1 MSRNLTLPFFPVP
14 PEEYEKSYFSELVRS
29 YSNYLQQMQNAGEG
43 RNTFTVFTNLQTD
56 DSGLEIGAV
65 FNHGGYL
72 KVVEINTPH
81 ARGSSATGSV
91 GEVTVT
97 IS

>member
-14 PEEYEKSYFSELVRS
+14 PEEYQQQYFAELVRS

-56 DSGLEIGAV
+56 DSGLETGSV

-72 KVVEINTPH
+72 KVAELNKSH
-81 ARGSSATGSV
+81 ARGSAATGSV

-97 IS
+97 TP